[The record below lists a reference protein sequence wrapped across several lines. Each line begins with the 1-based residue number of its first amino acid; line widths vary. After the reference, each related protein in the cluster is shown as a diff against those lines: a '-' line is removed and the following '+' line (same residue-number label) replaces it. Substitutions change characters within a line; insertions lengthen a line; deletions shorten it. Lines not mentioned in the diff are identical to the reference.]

1 MELDEHVFKPEEN
14 HLSSRATCRYMDWT
28 LYRLPTGALTHP
40 EQKQHQILYKL
51 QDHLQ
56 NKGIFKQMI
65 NVFHSVICITGLKIE
80 IELEKIFLS
89 RMFVLILSEDKKSHH
104 SEALE

>member
-1 MELDEHVFKPEEN
+1 MNMYLNQRRTICPQEPHAD
-14 HLSSRATCRYMDWT
+14 TWIGT